1 MFSNPIPKVDREAI
15 RTATNKAWDLGN
27 DRFKAKKCLNRQ
39 MQKNHAVG
47 IGGLKYLR
55 VNRVSIESDPIGFD
69 PIGFDPIGFDPIGF
83 DPIGFDPIGFN
94 RV

>member
-1 MFSNPIPKVDREAI
+1 
-15 RTATNKAWDLGN
+15 
-27 DRFKAKKCLNRQ
+27 

-83 DPIGFDPIGFN
+83 DPIGFDPIGFDPIGFN
-94 RV
+94 RVWPHWLNDIRMS

>member
-55 VNRVSIESDPIGFD
+55 VNRVSIESDPIGFALVLH
-69 PIGFDPIGFDPIGF
+69 PIGFWFWAKIDI
-83 DPIGFDPIGFN
+83 N
-94 RV
+94 